1 MIVSF
6 GSAELAALCNSK
18 EELSRRW
25 GPDVANTIARRLFD
39 LSAASADTVDH
50 IPDSTFAVDGSD
62 EVAITFGGSVVARGV
77 LQRAPATDP
86 GTATDKDH
94 ILITS
99 LDIHESDR

>member
-18 EELSRRW
+18 EALSRRW
-25 GPDVANTIARRLFD
+25 GPDVANTIARRLCD
-39 LSAASADTVDH
+39 LSASTADTVDH
-50 IPDSTFAVDGSD
+50 IPHSTFAVDGSD
-62 EVAITFGGSVVARGV
+62 EVAFTFGGSVVVRGV
-77 LQRAPATDP
+77 LQRAPAADP
-86 GTATDKDH
+86 GTAIDKDH